1 MMTEPAGVT
10 ASPRQFRR
18 LSAMSY
24 RGLILD
30 FGGVVTSDFYAGLSA
45 FCVREGLDADAFVQ
59 AIRDHAEGRAALK
72 AVERGELPQREF
84 EQVLGRLLG
93 VDDNGL
99 LARALA
105 DIRPRPEVIDLAV
118 RARAAGVRVALL
130 SNSLGTGDHDPYAE
144 YDLDKL
150 FDAVVISDRVG
161 LRKPGPEIYQLT
173 ASLIGLPPSQCLF
186 VDDTERN
193 LPTARDLGMGTLLFT
208 GADGDLTEIEKL
220 TGISPGP
227 RDTVG

>member
-1 MMTEPAGVT
+1 
-10 ASPRQFRR
+10 
-18 LSAMSY
+18 MSY

-30 FGGVVTSDFYAGLSA
+30 FGGVITTDFYGGLSA
-45 FCVREGLDADAFVQ
+45 FCVREGLDAGAFVA
-59 AIRDHAEGRAALK
+59 AIRDSAEGRAALK
-72 AVERGELPQREF
+72 AVERGELPQRGF
-84 EQVLGRLLG
+84 EKVLGRLLG
-93 VDDNGL
+93 LDDNGL

-105 DIRPRPEVIDLAV
+105 DIRPRPEVIGLAV
-118 RARAAGVRVALL
+118 RARAAGVRVAML

-144 YDLDKL
+144 YDLDEM

-173 ASLIGLPPSQCLF
+173 ASLIGLPPGMCLF

-208 GADGDLTEIEKL
+208 GAGTEIPEIERL
-220 TGISPGP
+220 IGIAPA
-227 RDTVG
+227 RDAVH

>member
-1 MMTEPAGVT
+1 
-10 ASPRQFRR
+10 
-18 LSAMSY
+18 MSY

-30 FGGVVTSDFYAGLSA
+30 FGGVITTDFYGGLSA
-45 FCVREGLDADAFVQ
+45 FCVREGLDAGAFVA
-59 AIRDHAEGRAALK
+59 AIRDSAEGRAALK

-84 EQVLGRLLG
+84 EQVLGRLLEL
-93 VDDNGL
+93 DDNGL

-118 RARAAGVRVALL
+118 RARAAGVRTAIL

-173 ASLIGLPPSQCLF
+173 ASKIGLPPRMCLF

-208 GADGDLTEIEKL
+208 GADGEVAEIERL
-220 TGISPGP
+220 IGIA
-227 RDTVG
+227 

>member
-1 MMTEPAGVT
+1 
-10 ASPRQFRR
+10 
-18 LSAMSY
+18 MSY

-30 FGGVVTSDFYAGLSA
+30 FGGVVTTDFYGGLSA
-45 FCVREGLDADAFVQ
+45 FCVREGLGADAFVQ
-59 AIRDHAEGRAALK
+59 AIRSSPQGRAALK

-84 EQVLGRLLG
+84 ERVLGGLLG
-93 VDDNGL
+93 LDDNGL

-105 DIRPRPEVIDLAV
+105 DIEPRPEIIDLAA
-118 RARAAGVRVALL
+118 RARAAGIRVAIL
-130 SNSLGTGDHDPYAE
+130 SNSLGSGDHDPYAD
-144 YDLDKL
+144 YDLERL

-173 ASLIGLPPSQCLF
+173 ASKIGLPPGMCLF

-208 GADGDLTEIEKL
+208 GADGEVAEIERL
-220 TGISPGP
+220 LGIA
-227 RDTVG
+227 

>member
-1 MMTEPAGVT
+1 
-10 ASPRQFRR
+10 
-18 LSAMSY
+18 MSY

-45 FCVREGLDADAFVQ
+45 FCVREGLDPGAFVQ
-59 AIRDHAEGRAALK
+59 AIRDSAEGRAALK

-93 VDDNGL
+93 LDDNGL
-99 LARALA
+99 LARALG
-105 DIRPRPEVIDLAV
+105 DMRPRPEVIDLAA
-118 RARAAGVRVALL
+118 RARAAGVRTAIL
-130 SNSLGTGDHDPYAE
+130 SNSLGRGDHDPYAD

-161 LRKPGPEIYQLT
+161 LRKPGPEIYTLT
-173 ASLIGLPPSQCLF
+173 ASLIGLPPDTCLF

-193 LPTARDLGMGTLLFT
+193 LPPARDLGMGTLLFT
-208 GADGDLTEIEKL
+208 GADNEIPEIERL
-220 TGISPGP
+220 IGIAPV
-227 RDTVG
+227 RDAVN

>member
-1 MMTEPAGVT
+1 
-10 ASPRQFRR
+10 
-18 LSAMSY
+18 MSY
-24 RGLILD
+24 SGLILD
-30 FGGVVTSDFYAGLSA
+30 FGGVITTDFYGGLSA
-45 FCVREGLDADAFVQ
+45 FCVREGLDAGAFVA
-59 AIRDHAEGRAALK
+59 AIRNSAEGRAALK

-93 VDDNGL
+93 IDDNGL

-105 DIRPRPEVIDLAV
+105 DIRPRPEVIDLAA
-118 RARAAGVRVALL
+118 RARPAGVRVAIL

-161 LRKPGPEIYQLT
+161 LRKPGPEIYRLT
-173 ASLIGLPPSQCLF
+173 ASLIGLPPSECLF

-193 LPTARDLGMGTLLFT
+193 LPPARDLGMGTLLFT
-208 GADGDLTEIEKL
+208 GASGEISEIERL
-220 TGISPGP
+220 TGIPPAP
-227 RDTVG
+227 RDIVG